1 MANRIIN
8 RIIRA
13 ATAGIA
19 MLVFGFALGAQSMP
33 SSTHAMELF
42 KQRKWAEAAVAFQK
56 IEDASPG
63 QTDALLF
70 AGKCLVNL
78 RKFSEAGAALQEYRW
93 KHAQSEDAAYLLGY
107 VRFREGKAADSLEM
121 FTLAAQLKP
130 PTADDLKIV
139 ALDYVLLNDFDDAGH
154 YLEQALQRD
163 PENAEIFYHLGRVR
177 YQQNRFDDSI
187 AAFEHA
193 ARLAPGD
200 VKTEDNLGLSLE
212 AENQTDA
219 ATQAYRKAIALDQ
232 AAEVHSEQPYLNL
245 GTLLAKS
252 NRPSEALEQLLQA
265 ARIAPNSNRVRYE
278 LGKAYFDLGQFEKAQ
293 PELEAAIRIEPKSRE
308 SHYLLGR
315 IYQRLG
321 KAELAAHEFQITES
335 LIRVRDPGESG
346 MATAPGPGTR

>member
-1 MANRIIN
+1 MAN

-13 ATAGIA
+13 ASLGITSLA
-19 MLVFGFALGAQSMP
+19 LGFALGAQSAP

-42 KQRKWAEAAVAFQK
+42 KQRKWAEASAAFQQL
-56 IEDASPG
+56 EDASPG

-78 RKFSEAGAALQEYRW
+78 GKFIEAGAELQEYRW
-93 KHAQSEDAAYLLGY
+93 RHPQSEDAAYLLGY

-139 ALDYVLLNDFDDAGH
+139 ALDYVLLNDFDDAGR

-177 YQQNRFDDSI
+177 YQQNRFDDAI

-232 AAEVHSEQPYLNL
+232 AADVHGEQPYLNL
-245 GTLLAKS
+245 G
-252 NRPSEALEQLLQA
+252 AL
-265 ARIAPNSNRVRYE
+265 
-278 LGKAYFDLGQFEKAQ
+278 
-293 PELEAAIRIEPKSRE
+293 
-308 SHYLLGR
+308 
-315 IYQRLG
+315 
-321 KAELAAHEFQITES
+321 
-335 LIRVRDPGESG
+335 
-346 MATAPGPGTR
+346 